1 MKGLRNSVVNIKNT
15 TVDLE
20 TFSLDNRQPSNLPP
34 PPPPLDT
41 DPHRYRV
48 LVGQERVF
56 VETLRASALK
66 ANRYAEISPFFPV
79 RNESSQIVFQILE
92 FSPNFAEVR
101 PHFFCTL
108 LHIIHVDW
116 L

>member
-1 MKGLRNSVVNIKNT
+1 MKDLRNSVVNIKNA

-20 TFSLDNRQPSNLPP
+20 TFSLNNRQPSNLP

-79 RNESSQIVFQILE
+79 RNESSQNVFQ
-92 FSPNFAEVR
+92 VR

-108 LHIIHVDW
+108 LHRIHVDW